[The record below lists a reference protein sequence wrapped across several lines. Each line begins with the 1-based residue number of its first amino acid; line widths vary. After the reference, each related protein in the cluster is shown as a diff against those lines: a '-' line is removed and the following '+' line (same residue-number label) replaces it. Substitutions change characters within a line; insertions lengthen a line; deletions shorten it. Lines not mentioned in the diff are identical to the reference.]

1 MARQERLIL
10 DPPRQST
17 RTSFTQPLLV
27 FAIVRPIGID
37 VSALIEELET
47 SLHDANFDV
56 ETIRLSELLP
66 KQQLLLKLG
75 FRFQTEPED
84 ERYRSFMD
92 AGDILR
98 ATTSRPDAMAVLGLS
113 EIRRVR
119 RRRARSKSGRSSSAV
134 SRRGLAI
141 VLRSLMHPDEVRTL
155 RRVYGKQLFV
165 ISASAP
171 VEERELSLARKI
183 ASSRGGSEE
192 EWKPTAASLLNR
204 EHAIGEQT
212 SRIGTIL
219 GSPVNKQNLLD
230 VSGTFELGDLFVSVR
245 DTERSRLQVRRLVEL
260 IFSNPFR
267 TPTRDEYAMVVAHQ
281 TGLRSAALSRQ
292 VGACL
297 VDEEGDVLAVGCNEA
312 PKFGGGLYWEGDEPD
327 GRDFQRRIESNDAII
342 GEILSDLLR
351 RIFSEPSWIE
361 KSQVSSDDMS
371 TVRRLLKRLSPT
383 ATAAQLLKH
392 TVLRGSDLTAITEFH
407 RVVHAEMAA
416 ISDAAKRGV
425 ALAGSTLMCTTF
437 PCHGCAK
444 HIVAT
449 GIRRVVYVE
458 AYPKS
463 RVARLHDDSIGLS
476 DQVSHLGRKVAFE
489 PYVGVS
495 SRRYSDLF
503 SWVERKMGREAGS
516 KKGSAVKWS
525 LASADLRET
534 IVDREA
540 IRLGSRNREI
550 DQAEDYWVGIF
561 QERVR
566 DAVKAVEESRTGSL
580 KQSRRRVR

>member
-1 MARQERLIL
+1 
-10 DPPRQST
+10 
-17 RTSFTQPLLV
+17 
-27 FAIVRPIGID
+27 
-37 VSALIEELET
+37 
-47 SLHDANFDV
+47 
-56 ETIRLSELLP
+56 
-66 KQQLLLKLG
+66 
-75 FRFQTEPED
+75 
-84 ERYRSFMD
+84 
-92 AGDILR
+92 
-98 ATTSRPDAMAVLGLS
+98 
-113 EIRRVR
+113 
-119 RRRARSKSGRSSSAV
+119 
-134 SRRGLAI
+134 
-141 VLRSLMHPDEVRTL
+141 MHPDEVRTL

-192 EWKPTAASLLNR
+192 QWKPTAASLLNR
-204 EHAIGEQT
+204 EHTISDQT
-212 SRIGTIL
+212 SSIGSIF
-219 GSPVNKQNLLD
+219 GSPINKQFLLD
-230 VSGTFELGDLFVSVR
+230 VSGAFELGDLFVSVR
-245 DTERSRLQVRRLVEL
+245 DAERSREQIRRLIEL

-297 VDEEGDVLAVGCNEA
+297 VNDEGDVLAVGCNEA

-327 GRDFQRRIESNDAII
+327 GRDFQRKLESNDAII

-351 RIFSEPSWIE
+351 RLFSDPSWLE
-361 KSQVSSDDMS
+361 ASPQEMAEVR
-371 TVRRLLKRLSPT
+371 TVRRFLKKLSPT
-383 ATAAQLLKH
+383 STSATLLKH

-416 ISDAAKRGV
+416 ISDAGKRGV
-425 ALAGSTLMCTTF
+425 PLAGATLLCTTF
-437 PCHGCAK
+437 PCHGCAR

-449 GIRRVVYVE
+449 GIKRVVYVE

-503 SWVERKMGREAGS
+503 SWVERKIGRSAGS

-525 LASADLRET
+525 LSSAELRET

-540 IRLGSRNREI
+540 VRLGSRSREM
-550 DQAEDYWVGIF
+550 DQAEDYWIGIF
-561 QERVR
+561 DFRVKE
-566 DAVKAVEESRTGSL
+566 AVKVVEDSQSGKSNR
-580 KQSRRRVR
+580 SRRRVR